1 MQTPTPTPSHDAQ
14 EPVFRLRPAQLHDV
28 PVLEALIARSGIGLS
43 VGFYTAE
50 QAAAVTRY
58 VFGVDT
64 QLIADQTYFVI
75 EDADRVVACGG
86 WSKRRTL
93 FGGDRAKSGP
103 DSLLDPSREAARI
116 RAFFVDP
123 GMARRGLG
131 GRLMQHCMEQANLN
145 GFSALELVAT
155 LPGEPLYLAH
165 GFAIIERFELDL
177 PDGIQVPV
185 TRMRKNIRA
194 ELTATL

>member
-1 MQTPTPTPSHDAQ
+1 MPTQAPTASHHEQ
-14 EPVFRLRPAQLHDV
+14 EPAFHLRPAQLHDV
-28 PVLEALIARSGIGLS
+28 PVLEALITRSGIGLS
-43 VGFYTAE
+43 VGFYTDE

-64 QLIADQTYFVI
+64 QLITDQTYFII
-75 EDADRVVACGG
+75 EDAGQAVACGG

-93 FGGDRAKSGP
+93 FGGDRAKSDP
-103 DSLLDPSREAARI
+103 DPLLDPAHEAARI

-131 GRLMQHCMEQANLN
+131 SQLMQHCMEQASLN

-155 LPGEPLYLAH
+155 LPGEPLYLAY

-177 PDGIQVPV
+177 PGGVLVPV
-185 TRMRKNIRA
+185 TRMRKNLR
-194 ELTATL
+194 EEQTFTQ